1 MVTTFNNYK
10 VGTKI
15 LIGYVIAL
23 ALMAAVI
30 VIAILRIYQIND
42 TVANLAEGLAAEQ
55 HLADQ
60 VVTNVWATHFY
71 ALQYMDQQNPADLG
85 RYRAEYAKFDQLL
98 AMADQRVSKQARL
111 AYLDDIKSGIQ
122 TYGDDF
128 TDVIG
133 LLTTR
138 NRDLL
143 VDLDQQGRLAE
154 IKLEQIRANSFFADD
169 TVTSYQAGNA
179 QRALLLMRVAAFQY
193 LESGDPYWIDEFNR
207 NYESAQ
213 TAFHKLDQAIQSQ
226 LYQELTDDA
235 EIAVDTYVRSFADI
249 QENYTEQQDIITNRL
264 NVVGPNI
271 REAGAAISADVA
283 TDFQAAAAATQSLA
297 TRTQWLL
304 LVTMGLA
311 IVAALGLGL
320 MIARSITGPLEQVTE
335 VAHQIADLDLRTL
348 TSEMDAIAQGDLTRH
363 LTITTRAL
371 SIRSGDEIGQMA
383 RTFNMVIRQLQK
395 AGTAFSDMAANL
407 RRLTERNARLFQQAQ
422 KARQK
427 AEAASQAKSN
437 FLASMSHE
445 LRTPLNAILGYAQIL
460 RRDQSLPASHAEG
473 LAVIQESGQHLLTL
487 INDILD
493 LAKIEAGK
501 LSLHPTVVH
510 LPTFL
515 DSVVGMMKLR
525 AQEKGLQFVY
535 EPDLNLPYGV
545 EVDEKR
551 LRQVLINLLSNA
563 IKFTPGGT
571 VTLQAKVVDPSN
583 GIGRSAL
590 AEYLTRRIRF
600 MVSDTGIGIEP
611 DQLELIF
618 QPFEQLTPGAPAV
631 EGAGLGL
638 PISQQLVRAMG
649 SEIQVES
656 EAEQGSAFWFELLLP
671 VIEVDGPADPVPTRP
686 VIGYDGPPRKIL
698 IVDDKTY
705 NLALLVNFLK
715 PLGFETTTAR
725 NGEEAITQAL
735 QLHPDLIILD
745 MLMPVKSG
753 PETIEAIRCQPEI
766 NSTVIIGTSASVNRY
781 APAPAAYDDFLP
793 KPVDFDRLTELLG
806 RHLQLTWRFE
816 DEPSQQ
822 TTDLP
827 ADQSSQTPE
836 LIPPPV
842 EELNA
847 LYDLAMKGNM
857 PGVYKRAVV
866 IEQMSRRYHA
876 FTQQLKTLAK
886 AFDEESVLALV
897 TPYLEKR

>member
-30 VIAILRIYQIND
+30 VIAMLRIYQIND

-445 LRTPLNAILGYAQIL
+445 LRTPLNAIINFTRFVALGVQGPINDKQKQTL
-460 RRDQSLPASHAEG
+460 DE
-473 LAVIQESGQHLLTL
+473 VIDSSRHLLAL
-487 INDILD
+487 INDVLD
-493 LAKIEAGK
+493 MSKIESG
-501 LSLHPTVVH
+501 SLN
-510 LPTFL
+510 LLFD
-515 DSVVGMMKLR
+515 DSVDLKPIVESVMSTAKGLTGDKSIELRSKVADDLPVIRADRQRVFQILLNIMSNACKFTEEGHVELR
-525 AQEKGLQFVY
+525 AHREGSEAVFV
-535 EPDLNLPYGV
+535 V
-545 EVDEKR
+545 E
-551 LRQVLINLLSNA
+551 
-563 IKFTPGGT
+563 
-571 VTLQAKVVDPSN
+571 
-583 GIGRSAL
+583 
-590 AEYLTRRIRF
+590 
-600 MVSDTGIGIEP
+600 DTGVGIEP
-611 DQLELIF
+611 DDQSAV
-618 QPFEQLTPGAPAV
+618 FEAFHQTTSGLRQGGGT
-631 EGAGLGL
+631 GLGM
-638 PISQQLVRAMG
+638 PISKSLVEAHGGR
-649 SEIQVES
+649 IWLES
-656 EAEQGSAFWFELLLP
+656 EPKKGSRFFVALP
-671 VIEVDGPADPVPTRP
+671 AQPADEAKLSVT
-686 VIGYDGPPRKIL
+686 GM
-698 IVDDKTY
+698 
-705 NLALLVNFLK
+705 LK
-715 PLGFETTTAR
+715 G
-725 NGEEAITQAL
+725 G
-735 QLHPDLIILD
+735 
-745 MLMPVKSG
+745 KS
-753 PETIEAIRCQPEI
+753 
-766 NSTVIIGTSASVNRY
+766 
-781 APAPAAYDDFLP
+781 
-793 KPVDFDRLTELLG
+793 
-806 RHLQLTWRFE
+806 
-816 DEPSQQ
+816 
-822 TTDLP
+822 
-827 ADQSSQTPE
+827 
-836 LIPPPV
+836 
-842 EELNA
+842 
-847 LYDLAMKGNM
+847 
-857 PGVYKRAVV
+857 
-866 IEQMSRRYHA
+866 
-876 FTQQLKTLAK
+876 
-886 AFDEESVLALV
+886 
-897 TPYLEKR
+897 